1 MSRMKPERNDPCP
14 CGSGKK
20 YKKCCGALTRQSTS
34 GQTEIKLASLK
45 DPRRECGTC
54 TACCDGWV
62 RMNIHG
68 HDVFPGK
75 PCPYSTGHSCSIY
88 ENRPEY
94 PCRKFVCGWLEKDSP
109 LPEEYRPDKI
119 GVIFVIMEWRGT
131 PIYTLTPAGRDPG
144 EDVLAWAREWSA
156 RTQRPF
162 LYQLNGEW
170 YAFGP
175 PEFRKEMLEKIGR
188 GEKLW

>member
-1 MSRMKPERNDPCP
+1 
-14 CGSGKK
+14 
-20 YKKCCGALTRQSTS
+20 
-34 GQTEIKLASLK
+34 
-45 DPRRECGTC
+45 
-54 TACCDGWV
+54 
-62 RMNIHG
+62 MNIRG

-88 ENRPEY
+88 ADRPEN
-94 PCRKFVCGWLEKDSP
+94 PCRKFVCGWLEKNSP
-109 LPEEYRPDKI
+109 LPEDYRPDKI
-119 GVIFVIMEWRGT
+119 GVIFVILDWRGI
-131 PIYTLTPAGRDPG
+131 PIYALTPAGRDPG
-144 EDVLAWAREWSA
+144 DDVLEWTREWSA

-175 PEFRKEMLEKIGR
+175 PAFQKEMLQKIGR

>member
-1 MSRMKPERNDPCP
+1 
-14 CGSGKK
+14 
-20 YKKCCGALTRQSTS
+20 
-34 GQTEIKLASLK
+34 
-45 DPRRECGTC
+45 
-54 TACCDGWV
+54 
-62 RMNIHG
+62 MNIHG

-162 LYQLNGEW
+162 LYQLMVSGMRSGRRS
-170 YAFGP
+170 FGK
-175 PEFRKEMLEKIGR
+175 RCLR
-188 GEKLW
+188 R